1 MAAGE
6 PDKIVVARQGAPM
19 LIGIPAHGEGILIA
33 SDAVALHEHTRS
45 VVQLSDGDVAV
56 LSSDG
61 YQVLDAE
68 SRLSER
74 QVSSIAA
81 DVAAI
86 ELDGYPHFLLKE
98 IHEQPKTTR
107 ATLSGRLLFDEG
119 SARLDG
125 LNLSDAAVNAVRSIV
140 LLGCSSSWHAALV
153 GRDII
158 ESLAEIPVQVEYASE
173 YRYRRALHP
182 PGTLAI
188 AISQSGETNDTLEA
202 LRAART
208 AGARVL
214 GIVNVVGS
222 TIARE
227 SQGGIYLHAG
237 PEIGV
242 VSTKAFTSQLLA
254 LTLLGL
260 YLGRHRDMS
269 PAQGRELACHL
280 AALPGLVAETLA
292 LDSEI
297 RTLALEFVQAGSFA
311 CLGRGANVA
320 IALEGALK
328 LKEIS
333 RLHAEGYPG
342 AELKHGPITLVDDT
356 TVVVAVV
363 PKDAVCAKTLSDVQQ
378 VRARGGRIVAITTQD
393 SDDLGHLVDHQL
405 RVPAVTPLL
414 SPVLTVIP
422 LQLLA
427 YHIAVLRGC
436 EVDKPRHLAKSYSL
450 E

>member
-1 MAAGE
+1 M
-6 PDKIVVARQGAPM
+6 M
-19 LIGIPAHGEGILIA
+19 IGIPQQGAGMLVA
-33 SDAVALHEHTRS
+33 SDPVAIHEHTRS
-45 VVQLSDGDVAV
+45 VVHLRDGDVAV
-56 LSSDG
+56 LSRDG

-68 SRLSER
+68 SRLSVR
-74 QVSSIAA
+74 QVSHIAVDLA
-81 DVAAI
+81 EI
-86 ELDGYPHFLLKE
+86 ELDGHPHFLLKE
-98 IHEQPKTTR
+98 IHEQAKTTR
-107 ATLSGRLLFDEG
+107 ATLRGRLLFDEG

-125 LNLSDAAVNAVRSIV
+125 LNLPNAAVDRVRSVV

-158 ESLAEIPVQVEYASE
+158 ESLAELPVQVEYASE
-173 YRYRRALHP
+173 YRYRRALHQ

-227 SQGGIYLHAG
+227 SEGGIYLHAG
-237 PEIGV
+237 PEVGV

-260 YLGRHRDMS
+260 YLGRARDMT
-269 PAQGRELACHL
+269 PAQGRELVCQL
-280 AALPGLVAETLA
+280 AALPGLVAETLM
-292 LDSEI
+292 LDAEI
-297 RTLALEFVQAGSFA
+297 RALAAEFVQAGSFA
-311 CLGRGANVA
+311 CLGRGANLP

-342 AELKHGPITLVDDT
+342 AELKHGPIALVDGNMI
-356 TVVVAVV
+356 VVAVV
-363 PKDAVCAKTLSDVQQ
+363 PKDAVYAKTLSDLQQ
-378 VRARGGRIVAITTQD
+378 VRARGGRIVAITTRD
-393 SDDLGHLVDHQL
+393 SDDLGHIVDHQL
-405 RVPAVTPLL
+405 RVPAVPPLL

-450 E
+450 D